1 MGEVAPNA
9 DFIPR
14 MNDIRLVVFD
24 LDGTLIDSSADLA
37 NAVNALLSDLRVG
50 PLPDPQIV
58 SMVGE
63 GAAVLVRRALA
74 ASGLDPQTP
83 GALDRFLAH
92 YNAHLLDYTRP
103 YQGTTETLQ
112 DLSAR
117 MPLAV
122 LTNKPAGA
130 SERILEGLGL
140 RRYFRED
147 RRNTSLG
154 RKPSPA
160 GLLHLAQMAQLDP
173 ASVLLVGDSAI
184 DLATARNCGTR
195 VCLARY
201 GFGFRFAPA
210 DFRRRMVHRST
221 ARPDRVIGRSGS
233 RIPDP
238 GSRSS

>member
-1 MGEVAPNA
+1 
-9 DFIPR
+9 

-24 LDGTLIDSSADLA
+24 LDGTLIDSSVDLA
-37 NAVNALLSDLRVG
+37 NAVNVLLSDLGVA

-83 GALDRFLAH
+83 GALDRFLDH

-103 YQGTTETLQ
+103 YQGMTETLQ

-140 RRYFRED
+140 RRYFREVIGGD
-147 RRNTSLG
+147 TSFG

-160 GLLHLAQMAQLDP
+160 GLMSLAQVEQLDP
-173 ASVLLVGDSAI
+173 ACLLLVGDSAI

-201 GFGFRFAPA
+201 GFGFRFEPA
-210 DFRRRMVHRST
+210 DFRGDEWFIDQPRDLIRLVAAT
-221 ARPDRVIGRSGS
+221 
-233 RIPDP
+233 
-238 GSRSS
+238 

>member
-1 MGEVAPNA
+1 MK
-9 DFIPR
+9 
-14 MNDIRLVVFD
+14 DIRLVVFD

-37 NAVNALLSDLRVG
+37 NAINALLADLGVA

-83 GALDRFLAH
+83 GALDRFLDH
-92 YNAHLLDYTRP
+92 YNAHLLDCTRP
-103 YQGTTETLQ
+103 YQGMTETLQ
-112 DLSAR
+112 DLSVR

-130 SERILEGLGL
+130 SARILEGLRL
-140 RRYFRED
+140 RRYFREVIGGD
-147 RRNTSLG
+147 TSFG

-160 GLLHLAQMAQLDP
+160 GLIHLAQMEQVDL

-210 DFRRRMVHRST
+210 DFRGDEWFIDQPR
-221 ARPDRVIGRSGS
+221 DLIGVIGS
-233 RIPDP
+233 RIPDS
-238 GSRSS
+238 GSRIADSG

>member
-1 MGEVAPNA
+1 
-9 DFIPR
+9 
-14 MNDIRLVVFD
+14 MNDIRLAVFD

-37 NAVNALLSDLRVG
+37 NAVNVLLSDLG
-50 PLPDPQIV
+50 AAPLPDPQIV

-83 GALDRFLAH
+83 GALDRFLDH

-103 YQGTTETLQ
+103 YQGMPETLQ

-130 SERILEGLGL
+130 SERILEGLAL
-140 RRYFRED
+140 RRYFREVIGGD
-147 RRNTSLG
+147 TSFG

-160 GLLHLAQMAQLDP
+160 GLISLAQMEQLDP

-201 GFGFRFAPA
+201 GFGFRFTAA
-210 DFRRRMVHRST
+210 DFRGDEWFIDQPRDLIQLVAAT
-221 ARPDRVIGRSGS
+221 
-233 RIPDP
+233 
-238 GSRSS
+238 